1 MSNPFVDFTR
11 FTTEDLL
18 KENQKYTKQLYNM
31 NGSSPLYQYILDLRE
46 ACQTEYN
53 ERMFIQANKDKIKEQ
68 EQVLDIGAIEST
80 EYTPDYMDDEELF
93 LKAVV
98 DSYKDKEDGKESKS

>member
-18 KENQKYTKQLYNM
+18 KQNQKYTKQLYKM

>member
-1 MSNPFVDFTR
+1 MSNPFIDFTR

-18 KENQKYTKQLYNM
+18 KENQKYTKQLYKM
-31 NGSSPLYQYILDLRE
+31 DGKSPLYQYLLDLRE
-46 ACQTEYN
+46 ACQNEYN

-68 EQVLDIGAIEST
+68 EQVLNIGEIESVD
-80 EYTPDYMDDEELF
+80 YTPNYMDDEELF

-98 DSYKDKEDGKESKS
+98 DAYKEKDDEKGTT

>member
-1 MSNPFVDFTR
+1 MSNPFVDFTS

-18 KENQKYTKQLYNM
+18 KENQKYTKQLYKM
-31 NGSSPLYQYILDLRE
+31 NGQSPLYQYILDLRE
-46 ACQTEYN
+46 ACQKEYN

-68 EQVLDIGAIEST
+68 EQVINIGEVDSV
-80 EYTPDYMDDEELF
+80 EYTPNYMDDEELF

-98 DSYKDKEDGKESKS
+98 DAYKDKKDGKESKS

>member
-1 MSNPFVDFTR
+1 MSNPFVDFTS

-18 KENQKYTKQLYNM
+18 KENQKYTKQLYKM
-31 NGSSPLYQYILDLRE
+31 NVKSPLYQYILDLRE
-46 ACQTEYN
+46 ACQKEYN

-68 EQVLDIGAIEST
+68 EQVINIGEVDSV
-80 EYTPDYMDDEELF
+80 EYTPNYMDDEELF

-98 DSYKDKEDGKESKS
+98 DAYKDKKDGKESKS

>member
-1 MSNPFVDFTR
+1 MSNPFIDFTR

-18 KENQKYTKQLYNM
+18 KENQKYTKQLYKM
-31 NGSSPLYQYILDLRE
+31 DGKSPLYQYLLDLRE
-46 ACQTEYN
+46 ACQKEYN

-68 EQVLDIGAIEST
+68 EQVLNIGEIESVD
-80 EYTPDYMDDEELF
+80 YTPNYMDDEELF

-98 DSYKDKEDGKESKS
+98 DAYKEKDDEKGNT